1 MARKGT
7 MFRVLELFVFRVSA
21 YKFAFKYI
29 LVLNITHD
37 EFYWGI
43 IRQGDLEVIS
53 TLHDYSCD
61 LPRFK
66 IATSSWQKESPLSDC
81 TGTANVPLTELS
93 TSHILK
99 Y

>member
-37 EFYWGI
+37 EFY
-43 IRQGDLEVIS
+43 
-53 TLHDYSCD
+53 
-61 LPRFK
+61 
-66 IATSSWQKESPLSDC
+66 
-81 TGTANVPLTELS
+81 
-93 TSHILK
+93 
-99 Y
+99 